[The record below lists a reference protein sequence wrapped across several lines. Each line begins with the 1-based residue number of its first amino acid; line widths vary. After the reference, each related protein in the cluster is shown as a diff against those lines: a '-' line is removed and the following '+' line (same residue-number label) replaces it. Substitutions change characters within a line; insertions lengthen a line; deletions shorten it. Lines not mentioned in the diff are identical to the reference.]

1 MTQTK
6 QPTMDEMRTVLSQ
19 EIKDLREKKISPIR
33 MKAVVYGIAQ
43 YIKSVRT
50 EIEYQ
55 KLMGT
60 KEEMPQFNK

>member
-1 MTQTK
+1 MAQAK
-6 QPTMDEMRTVLSQ
+6 QPTMDEMRIVLDQ
-19 EIKDLREKKISPIR
+19 EIKDLRDKKISPVR
-33 MKAVVYGIAQ
+33 MKAVIFGIAQ

-60 KEEMPQFNK
+60 KEEMAQFDK